1 MATLRRTIKPRKAI
15 GNSIS
20 EVATTIGTSAT
31 VLRKAVEVLAI
42 AVDDMRFES
51 EQQSIIDRKQAV
63 LDAILD
69 EKQLLEEAVALGVD
83 ATLATRLADLGL

>member
-1 MATLRRTIKPRKAI
+1 MRRTIKPRKAI
-15 GNSIS
+15 GNAVS
-20 EVATTIGTSAT
+20 EVAVTIGATAT
-31 VLRKAVEVLAI
+31 VLRKAVEVASI
-42 AVDDMRFES
+42 AVSDMKFES

-83 ATLATRLADLGL
+83 TTLATRLADLGL